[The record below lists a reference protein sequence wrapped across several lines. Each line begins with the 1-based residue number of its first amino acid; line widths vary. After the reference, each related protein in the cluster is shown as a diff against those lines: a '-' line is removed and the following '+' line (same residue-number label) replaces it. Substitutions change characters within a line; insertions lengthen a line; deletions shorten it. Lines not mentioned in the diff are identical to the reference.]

1 MARIAVIDMGSNTIR
16 LALYEIKSSKI
27 QKYKKLID
35 IKSTAGLSNYI
46 EDGCLT
52 NDGINKAAAVLKDH
66 IERSLNLG
74 CDKILIFATAVIRN
88 CRNSE
93 IAKRAIENKVNHKI
107 TILSGIEEARLGLK
121 GVLSATDIENGILV
135 DLGGGSCE
143 ITVFHNRDTILKT
156 TSIPIGCISSYKNNV
171 EKLFPSQ
178 SEAKEIK
185 CNFKEALDAHINLDE
200 YDSLDLYAIGGS
212 IRAIAKLHAIIT
224 ESGKPMRFVECNQLD
239 AILDLYIEY
248 ENKFSHMA
256 VKATP
261 ERLHSIIPGI
271 IIFKEIMNA
280 TNKDRIDILKRGVR
294 EGYLL
299 ENLK

>member
-16 LALYEIKSSKI
+16 LALYDIKSSKI

-52 NDGINKAAAVLKDH
+52 NDGINKASAVLKDH

-93 IAKRAIENKVNHKI
+93 IAKRTIENKVNHKI
-107 TILSGIEEARLGLK
+107 TILSGIEEAQLGLK

-143 ITVFHNRDTILKT
+143 ITVFENRDTILKT
-156 TSIPIGCISSYKNNV
+156 TSIPIGCISSFKNNV
-171 EKLFPSQ
+171 ENLFPN
-178 SEAKEIK
+178 AKEIDEIQTG
-185 CNFKEALDAHINLDE
+185 FKIALTDNIDLSKYRTN
-200 YDSLDLYAIGGS
+200 SLYAIGGS
-212 IRAIAKLHAIIT
+212 IRAIAKLHAIIQGA
-224 ESGKPMRFVECNQLD
+224 GKPLKYVECQQLNN
-239 AILDLYIEY
+239 ILDLYSNN
-248 ENKFSHMA
+248 ENTFSHMA
-256 VKATP
+256 VKAAP

-271 IIFKEIMNA
+271 IIIKEIMETAN
-280 TNKDRIDILKRGVR
+280 TSRINILKRGVR